1 MRLDLNYG
9 RGSFPL
15 DLPDDWDVTVIRKPA
30 MPVQP
35 EARAQVRTA
44 LSRPVDARPL
54 AEEARGKQTA
64 CILICDITRPYRTAC
79 CCRKLSGNCSIP
91 A

>member
-30 MPVQP
+30 MPVSSGTEQTGATVR
-35 EARAQVRTA
+35 EAPFESHAV
-44 LSRPVDARPL
+44 
-54 AEEARGKQTA
+54 
-64 CILICDITRPYRTAC
+64 
-79 CCRKLSGNCSIP
+79 
-91 A
+91 